1 MTPPQA
7 LTLRSIC
14 SSTLVSITNNTP
26 VPEAL
31 HLMSQ
36 QGISSLVVLDDTRQ
50 LTGLITERDLILMA
64 GTDNIERLVA
74 SDIMTSPVITAS
86 ASMEYHEGYHLL
98 ARHDIRHLTVVDDT
112 GYPIGMVT
120 ATDFIQHLGIEYLME
135 VKYVDNVTDSRLH
148 FIAKETSL
156 KEAFQE
162 FSHCKTSCLL
172 IGSRTHVQG
181 ILTEGDIVRL
191 LEEQVDIHSTS
202 VEEVMSTPVYSIPY
216 GTPLSDAREQMITL
230 ECHRLLVTDKQG
242 HAAGTITRNGLISG
256 IQSHY
261 IALLQESIVQ
271 LNQKLK
277 TAEKEIQASHFAQA
291 LKHIAARMLNAT
303 DIDTLMSESITDL
316 RRIVGADRVRLLM
329 ANDPAFSSATLLY
342 ENCSPDVPGTL
353 EHSTH
358 LPLTPQLSAV
368 ALRTMNQSGIHVSH
382 DTEAYRQ
389 HDDYIQ
395 DDIKTIFCAPIRAKL
410 AAPAILTLH
419 FCKETREPSEAEI
432 GLLQEFTAYFSSAMT
447 SHSLQKRLSQDIKK
461 REATEQHL
469 QNLLNTL
476 PHGIQENDLNGLITF
491 SNPAHHRILGYEPE
505 ELVGKYIWDICFR
518 PEEIART
525 KSRLAK
531 LQADRPA
538 PYVIETTKSTKQGS
552 PVDIRI
558 NWCYQYDQQGKLSGL
573 LSVITDITQQNIIK
587 NELLIKDRAVRS
599 TEDGVVISSAQG
611 DWPIIYANPAIE
623 QMTGYCQEEL
633 LGRNCRFLQNNDRNQ
648 PPLGIIRNALEKGHS
663 CSVELRNYKKN
674 GQLFWVRISI
684 SPVYNDAGVLTHFIG
699 IQRDITA
706 SKAALVALEDS
717 EHKYQAFFED
727 SNDAILVLSAEDWSV
742 FEANPKANHM
752 FGFADDSQQTFAN
765 ATTAAAANTTAP
777 KIIITD
783 LSPFKNTV
791 FDSMLI
797 AFNKGEQSYRGH
809 GYCVSCSGQ
818 RIPVEISATQLKIQ
832 HQRMVIATLH
842 DQSFQIEAEER
853 LQQSAIVFENSL
865 EGVII
870 TDAFTRITSIN
881 KAFKT
886 ITGYSAADVLG
897 KKPAILRSGRHDA
910 AFYDAMW
917 SELRRNHQWTGEIW
931 NRRKNGEVYPQLLT
945 MTAILDK
952 QGDVQNYVAVFSD
965 VSALKE
971 SQQALEHQAHYDAL
985 TGLPNKL
992 LLESRVQHL
1001 LSHQARSH
1009 SQFAVLFL
1017 DLDHFKNINDSLGHV
1032 AGDTLLVAVTERLQ
1046 HCIRQDDTLARLGGD
1061 EFVFIMENILSVQ
1074 DSALM
1079 AEKMIQQFIQPFS
1092 IEGQDVY
1099 ISVSIGIT
1107 LASNNNATY
1116 DELIRN
1122 ADAAM
1127 YQAKAEG
1134 RNTYQYYSKEMTSQA
1149 FKRLSFEAMMRQS
1162 LQANDFELYYQP
1174 QIRLSDEK
1182 LIGYEALIRW
1192 QHPTLGLVMPDKFI
1206 SIAEESSIILAL
1218 GEWVLI
1224 EACRKG
1230 KQLLDDGKFFEH
1242 IAVNVSVQQLKKGD
1256 FLKIVISALNE
1267 TGFPANKLEIEITE
1281 SFLMG
1286 NELEATRVLTQLRN
1300 MGIRIAIDDFGTGYS
1315 SLSYLKQLPIDTLKI
1330 DRSFIQHLPGSPKDS
1345 AIVQTVIALGT
1356 ALGLEVL
1363 AEGVETPEQRDLLLA
1378 LGCYCVQGYLYSK
1391 PLPAEML

>member
-14 SSTLVSITNNTP
+14 SSTLVSITDMTP
-26 VPEAL
+26 MSEVL
-31 HLMSQ
+31 HLMNK
-36 QGISSLVVLDDTRQ
+36 QGVSSLVVLDDARQ
-50 LTGLITERDLILMA
+50 LSGLITERDLILIA
-64 GTDNIERLVA
+64 GTENIERLTA

-86 ASMEYHEGYHLL
+86 DSMEYHEGYHLL
-98 ARHDIRHLTVVDDT
+98 TRHDIRHLVVVDDT
-112 GYPIGMVT
+112 RHPIGIVT

-135 VKYVDNVTDSRLH
+135 VKYVDSVTDSHLY

-156 KEAFQE
+156 REAFQE
-162 FSHCKTSCLL
+162 FSHCKAGCL
-172 IGSRTHVQG
+172 IVGTRTHVQG
-181 ILTEGDIVRL
+181 ILTERDIVRL
-191 LEEQVDIHSTS
+191 LEEQIDINSTS
-202 VEEVMSTPVYSIPY
+202 VKEVMSTPVHSVPY
-216 GTPLSDAREQMITL
+216 GTPLSDAREKMIAL
-230 ECHRLLVTDKQG
+230 GCHRLLVTDKQG

-256 IQSHY
+256 IESHY
-261 IALLQESIVQ
+261 ITLLQESIIQ
-271 LNQKLK
+271 LNQELK
-277 TAEKEIQASHFAQA
+277 TAEKEIQESHFAQA
-291 LKHIAARMLNAT
+291 LEHIAARMLNAT
-303 DIDTLMSESITDL
+303 DIDTLLSESITDL
-316 RRIVGADRVRLLM
+316 RRVVSADRVSLLV
-329 ANDPAFSSATLLY
+329 ANDPAFSSATILY
-342 ENCSPDVPGTL
+342 ENCSPDFPGAL
-353 EHSTH
+353 EQASH
-358 LPLTPQLSAV
+358 LALTPQMSAEALQTLSQ
-368 ALRTMNQSGIHVSH
+368 TGIHVSH
-382 DTEAYRQ
+382 DSKSSANHGTYEQ
-389 HDDYIQ
+389 WH
-395 DDIKTIFCAPIRAKL
+395 IKTILIAPLRTQL
-410 AAPAILTLH
+410 APLAILTVH
-419 FCKETREPSEAEI
+419 FCKEMREPSAAETR
-432 GLLQEFTAYFSSAMT
+432 LLQEFTAYFSSAMT
-447 SHSLQKRLSQDIKK
+447 NHYLQGRLSQDMKK

-505 ELVGKYIWDICFR
+505 ELVGKHIWDICFR
-518 PEEIART
+518 PEEKART
-525 KSRLAK
+525 KSRLEK
-531 LQADRPA
+531 LQVERPT

-587 NELLIKDRAVRS
+587 NELLIKDSAVRS

-611 DWPIIYANPAIE
+611 DFPMIYANPAIE

-633 LGRNCRFLQNNDRNQ
+633 LGRNCRFLQNNDREQ
-648 PPLGIIRNALEKGHS
+648 PALAIIRNALEKGQP
-663 CSVELRNYKKN
+663 CSAELRNYKKN

-706 SKAALVALEDS
+706 SKAARVALEES

-727 SNDAILVLSAEDWSV
+727 SNDAILVLRADDWSV
-742 FEANPKANHM
+742 FEANPKASQM
-752 FGFADDSQQTFAN
+752 FGFAGESQQAPGDST
-765 ATTAAAANTTAP
+765 TTALNSAAPT
-777 KIIITD
+777 IVITD

-809 GYCVSCSGQ
+809 GYCVTCSGQ
-818 RIPVEISATQLKIQ
+818 RIPVEISATQLNIQ

-842 DQSFQIEAEER
+842 DQSFQIDAEER
-853 LQQSAIVFENSL
+853 LQQSAVVFENSL

-881 KAFKT
+881 KAFET
-886 ITGYSAADVLG
+886 ITGYCAAEVLG
-897 KKPAILRSGRHDA
+897 QKPAILRSGRHDA
-910 AFYDAMW
+910 AFYDSMW
-917 SELRRNHQWTGEIW
+917 SELRHNHQWTGEIW

-992 LLESRVQHL
+992 LLEARVRHL
-1001 LSHQARSH
+1001 LSHQPRSQR
-1009 SQFAVLFL
+1009 QFAVLFL

-1046 HCIRQDDTLARLGGD
+1046 QCIRQDDTLARLGGD
-1061 EFVFIMENILSVQ
+1061 EFVFIMEDILQVQ
-1074 DSALM
+1074 DSAVM
-1079 AEKMIQQFIQPFS
+1079 AEKIIKQFIQPFS
-1092 IEGQDVY
+1092 IKDQDVY

-1107 LASNNNATY
+1107 LAANNNATY

-1149 FKRLSFEAMMRQS
+1149 FRRLSFEAMMRQS

-1174 QIRLSDEK
+1174 QIRLADEK

-1230 KQLLDDGKFFEH
+1230 KQLLDAGKFFEH
-1242 IAVNVSVQQLKKGD
+1242 MAVNVSVPQLKKD
-1256 FLKIVISALNE
+1256 TFLKTVKSALAE
-1267 TGFPANKLEIEITE
+1267 TDFPANKLEIEITE

-1286 NELEATRVLTQLRN
+1286 NELEAARVLNQLRN

-1345 AIVQTVIALGT
+1345 AIVQTVIALGN

-1363 AEGVETPEQRDLLLA
+1363 AEGVETPQQRDLLLS